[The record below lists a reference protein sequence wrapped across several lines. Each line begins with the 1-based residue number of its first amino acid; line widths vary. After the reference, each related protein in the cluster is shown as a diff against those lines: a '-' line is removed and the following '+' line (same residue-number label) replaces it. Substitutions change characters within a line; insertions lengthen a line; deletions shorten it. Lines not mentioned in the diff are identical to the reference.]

1 MKIVA
6 RAFLCSTVLKFS
18 VRNHRAA
25 LMGLMRAGM
34 IFFIFPSWSVFWTFS
49 HSFQTFLKSLSCCRS
64 DLMISALFDVL

>member
-6 RAFLCSTVLKFS
+6 RAFLRSTVLKFS

-25 LMGLMRAGM
+25 LMGLMRAVM

-49 HSFQTFLKSLSCCRS
+49 HQ
-64 DLMISALFDVL
+64 ISNIFKMFKLLLFRFNDFCSI